1 MDPQTCL
8 TWGSEA
14 ETRRAE
20 GSGDKCGPAVGWSG
34 VWVGLR
40 WALSTHPH
48 TPVVGDMVQQADF
61 VQMCRSG
68 DGERQHIPNGLMEAG
83 VGALAQGDV
92 LVLVLQVVLHVAHL
106 VVHRG
111 QLVHSDLRALLDPGV
126 GRGRG

>member
-1 MDPQTCL
+1 MRQKQEGQRGAGTSAGLLWDP
-8 TWGSEA
+8 A
-14 ETRRAE
+14 
-20 GSGDKCGPAVGWSG
+20 GSGGR
-34 VWVGLR
+34 LH

-48 TPVVGDMVQQADF
+48 TLVVGDVVQQADS

-68 DGERQHIPNGLMEAG
+68 DGERQHIPDGLVEAG

-111 QLVHSDLRALLDPGV
+111 QLVHSDLRALLD
-126 GRGRG
+126 RSL